1 MLELSTTPAG
11 LRRGLELT
19 APDGICTS
27 AGGLHGDAKIPY
39 GLMFAR
45 NVDAEDRPLPRPRRN
60 ARRARP
66 DRLRPDRPG
75 AGQLDLGSI
84 DDAPRAL
91 RDHAEG
97 NAIKTVL
104 LES

>member
-1 MLELSTTPAG
+1 MLDLIGSG
-11 LRRGLELT
+11 RI
-19 APDGICTS
+19 APERVNS
-27 AGGLHGDAKIPY
+27 H
-39 GLMFAR
+39 
-45 NVDAEDRPLPRPRRN
+45 
-60 ARRARP
+60 
-66 DRLRPDRPG
+66 
-75 AGQLDLGSI
+75 LGSI

>member
-1 MLELSTTPAG
+1 MIEASATPAG
-11 LRRGLELT
+11 IRRAIELT

-27 AGGLHGDAKIPY
+27 AGGLHDKASIPS

-45 NVDAEDRPLPRPRRN
+45 NITLKIGRSHARAEAP
-60 ARRARP
+60 AV
-66 DRLRPDRPG
+66 
-75 AGQLDLGSI
+75 LDLIATGRIAPERVNTDIGAI

-104 LES
+104 VDA